1 MMAKFV
7 IFLDDAGYY
16 RWRLVAGNGEKVAT
30 SGEGFYSRQS
40 AVRAAKP
47 LLRSKGCDPSRSAFR
62 VRSKHYENKK

>member
-30 SGEGFYSRQS
+30 SGEGFYSRPS
-40 AVRAAKP
+40 AVKA
-47 LLRSKGCDPSRSAFR
+47 SI
-62 VRSKHYENKK
+62 EE